1 MLSPLSDVLA
11 NITLA
16 HCDAV
21 GRGHPLH
28 QFSVAIN
35 TRILAYE
42 NLIEEQDQAMFVAA
56 SFGQNPIKS
65 LQEKQTAIRI
75 YFEPLRTETF

>member
-1 MLSPLSDVLA
+1 SPLSDVVA

-28 QFSVAIN
+28 QFCVETNSWARIRRLSWNVRSSSINRQETPFSQSSIKTSSHAI
-35 TRILAYE
+35 
-42 NLIEEQDQAMFVAA
+42 
-56 SFGQNPIKS
+56 S
-65 LQEKQTAIRI
+65 L
-75 YFEPLRTETF
+75 